1 MVIVA
6 AVSPIARTRYARPRM
21 DVQLVPAPPEP
32 IRVALEAAVA
42 RELHG
47 AAGPGSSWWRAGL
60 SAVDDEADDYGETAA
75 RPRSSRGATRA

>member
-1 MVIVA
+1 
-6 AVSPIARTRYARPRM
+6 M

-32 IRVALEAAVA
+32 IRVALEATVA

-60 SAVDDEADDYGETAA
+60 SDSVADEADDYGETAA